1 MLWYTSSRMTPPTP
15 TIILGFTGPMASGK
29 GAAALYL
36 QNRHHAKT
44 FRFSTILRDLLKR
57 LDLPETREHIVAMS
71 ETVRRTF
78 GEDILAKA
86 MAHDAATAD
95 RSLIV
100 IEGIRR
106 ADDIKYLKQLPNF
119 VLVAIDADMRT
130 RYERIIKRRENP
142 DDQSKTWEQFTA
154 DHERPTE
161 ITIAPVMAEAKE
173 RIDNNGTSEDLE
185 RQLDA
190 LVHAYMDT
198 REGTYAN

>member
-1 MLWYTSSRMTPPTP
+1 MTSTP
-15 TIILGFTGPMASGK
+15 TIILGLTGPMASGK

-57 LDLPETREHIVAMS
+57 LDLPETRENIVGMS
-71 ETVRRTF
+71 QAVRGAF

-95 RSLIV
+95 RTLVV

-106 ADDIKYLKQLPNF
+106 PADIKYLKELPNF
-119 VLVAIDADMRT
+119 VLVSIDAAMRT
-130 RYERIIKRRENP
+130 RHERLVKRNENP
-142 DDQSKTWEQFTA
+142 DDTTKTWEQFVA

-161 ITIAPVMAEAKE
+161 TTIAPVMAEAREK
-173 RIDNNGTSEDLE
+173 IDNNGTTDDLE
-185 RQLDA
+185 RQLDT
-190 LVHAYMDT
+190 LVHTYMDA
-198 REGTYAN
+198 RAGTYGN